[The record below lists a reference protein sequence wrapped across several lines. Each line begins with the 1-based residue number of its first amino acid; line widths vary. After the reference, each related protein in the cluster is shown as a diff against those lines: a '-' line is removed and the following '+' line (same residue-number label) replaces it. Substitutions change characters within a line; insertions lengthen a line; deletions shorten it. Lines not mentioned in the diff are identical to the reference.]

1 MGRGGEGG
9 WKGRIRK
16 ARERG
21 HDIGER
27 EGREGEKEKER
38 KGYRLAVISKS
49 RRLCRYAIV
58 SVRQRTYDLGVVV
71 VNVR

>member
-1 MGRGGEGG
+1 MGE
-9 WKGRIRK
+9 KV
-16 ARERG
+16 E
-21 HDIGER
+21 
-27 EGREGEKEKER
+27 REGEKEKER

-58 SVRQRTYDLGVVV
+58 SVRQRTYDRGVVV